1 MKTCIKCNLKYDD
14 DCVFCNKCG
23 SKLHLEDENTFCQY
37 CGMIVDDNSDFC
49 PFCGKKISVDM
60 KQKVDVNNLQKD
72 KVYQPANK
80 MISDKND
87 YLYSVNDSKEPF
99 FSKHHLFSYDGRRGR
114 SSYFNVMLFWRFI
127 LFIPDKFLSVIT
139 DKADDIG
146 SVLFVIVLS
155 LLMSYPSF
163 CNIAKRLHD
172 LNVSTNHAVCY
183 FVFVQAFF
191 MALEIA
197 KGSGNSTASTII
209 ALVLIGMA
217 FPLLFAKGTAGPN
230 QYGEDPTKE

>member
-1 MKTCIKCNLKYDD
+1 MKICPKCNKEYDGEFT
-14 DCVFCNKCG
+14 FCGCCG
-23 SKLHLEDENTFCQY
+23 SKLKENMESTFCQY
-37 CGMIVDDNSDFC
+37 CGQLVDDDSDFC
-49 PFCGKKISVDM
+49 PFCGKRMNIDE
-60 KQKVDVNNLQKD
+60 KQEVSIDNSQKD
-72 KVYQPANK
+72 KVYQP
-80 MISDKND
+80 ISNITSNKND
-87 YLYSVNDSKEPF
+87 FLYSVNDSKEPF

-191 MALEIA
+191 IALEIT
-197 KGSGNSTASTII
+197 KGSGNSTASSII

-217 FPLLFAKGTAGPN
+217 FPLLFAKGTDGPN
-230 QYGEDPTKE
+230 QYGEDPTK

>member
-1 MKTCIKCNLKYDD
+1 MKFCPKCDEEYDD
-14 DCVFCNKCG
+14 EFMFCGRCG
-23 SKLHLEDENTFCQY
+23 SKLKENIESTFCQY
-37 CGMIVDDNSDFC
+37 CGRLVDDDSDFC
-49 PFCGKKISVDM
+49 PFCGKRMNIDE
-60 KQKVDVNNLQKD
+60 KQEVSIDNSQKD
-72 KVYQPANK
+72 KVYQL
-80 MISDKND
+80 ISNITSNKND
-87 YLYSVNDSKEPF
+87 FLYSVNDSKEPF

-127 LFIPDKFLSVIT
+127 LFIPDKFFSVIT

-146 SVLFVIVLS
+146 SVLFVLVLS

-191 MALEIA
+191 IALEIA
-197 KGSGNSTASTII
+197 KGSGNSTASSII

-217 FPLLFAKGTAGPN
+217 FPLLFAKGTDGPN
-230 QYGEDPTKE
+230 QYGEDPTK